1 MHDVTAFDAFLEKK
15 LFKSERGNNL
25 LSNTT
30 SVHSKHNKKCHCTT
44 MRGRI
49 YLEIVDLWKDFSKV
63 FLTCCH

>member
-30 SVHSKHNKKCHCTT
+30 SVHSKHNKKLSTY
-44 MRGRI
+44 GKI
-49 YLEIVDLWKDFSKV
+49 
-63 FLTCCH
+63 FLKYS